1 MRSRVSTDVSGR
13 TGRPGSAGRSGSGPK
28 NSRTTSR
35 VRRKVVAAAVAA
47 AAILPVVSA
56 CGAGY
61 EAGVL
66 NFYPPADG
74 ADTFA
79 AIGDKCS
86 AESGGAYKVVTTPLP
101 KGADDQRLQ
110 LARRLAGNDAGLDL
124 MGMDVVWT
132 AEFADAGWMV
142 PVPDE
147 LAAAVTERSLGGPLD
162 TAVWKTEDDE
172 NERLYA
178 IPFSTNTQLLWY
190 RKDVLEDKV
199 GRKRPA
205 STWDGMLED
214 ALISG
219 RNGGPT
225 YIMVQGRQYEGLM
238 VWFNSVL
245 VSAGGQVVDPDD
257 PDKVTL
263 NDTPE
268 HRAATVRALR
278 TLKAVATAPGHDPSL
293 SNSDEGSARLG
304 MESGKALYQ
313 VNWPFVF
320 PGMRENAI
328 AGSVPFLDLK
338 RFANLYADPNNP
350 PSDRDVIPVNRE
362 MQKVFDF
369 APYPGFEGLPT
380 KTTLG
385 GLNIAVASTSK
396 QQDLAWQAAECI
408 TNEASQK
415 MFSLNAGPPPVIES
429 IYDDRD
435 FRLAYPMW
443 EEIKRQLEPEHAA
456 VRPKSPDY
464 QAISTLLQAKLS
476 PVGAWDPETLVDE
489 LADAVQ
495 KAING
500 EGLIP

>member
-1 MRSRVSTDVSGR
+1 M
-13 TGRPGSAGRSGSGPK
+13 
-28 NSRTTSR
+28 
-35 VRRKVVAAAVAA
+35 RRKVLAAAVAA
-47 AAILPVVSA
+47 AAVLPVMSA
-56 CGAGY
+56 CSSGY

-79 AIGDKCS
+79 EIADKCS
-86 AESGGAYKVVTTPLP
+86 ADSGGAFKVLTTPLP

-110 LARRLAGNDAGLDL
+110 LARRLAGNDSGLDL

-142 PVPDE
+142 PVPDAM
-147 LAAAVTERSLGGPLD
+147 AAEVSARTLGGPLD
-162 TAVWKTEDDE
+162 TAVWKTADDE
-172 NERLYA
+172 RERLYA

-190 RKDVLEDKV
+190 RKDVLIDKV
-199 GRKRPA
+199 DTRRPA

-245 VSAGGQVVDPDD
+245 ASAGGQIVDPEN

-268 HRAATVRALR
+268 HRAATVRALE
-278 TLKAVATAPGHDPSL
+278 TLKKVATAPGADPSL
-293 SNSDEGSARLG
+293 TNSDESASRLG

-320 PGMRENAI
+320 AGMRENAV
-328 AGSVPFLDLK
+328 AGSVPYLDLSQYSSL
-338 RFANLYADPNNP
+338 FADKNNP
-350 PSDRDVIPVNRE
+350 PSDAKLVPVNRD

-385 GLNIAVASTSK
+385 GINIAVASTSK
-396 QQDLAWQAAECI
+396 QQELAYRAAECI
-408 TNEASQK
+408 TDEASQK
-415 MFSLNAGPPPVIES
+415 AFSFGAGPPPVIES
-429 IYDDRD
+429 IYDDAD
-435 FRLAYPMW
+435 FRIAYPMA
-443 EEIKRQLEPEHAA
+443 EDIKRQLQPDHAA
-456 VRPKSPDY
+456 LRPKSPDY

-476 PVGAWDPETLVDE
+476 PVGAWEPQALVDE
-489 LADAVQ
+489 LAEAVQ
-495 KAING
+495 TAIDG

>member
-1 MRSRVSTDVSGR
+1 MM
-13 TGRPGSAGRSGSGPK
+13 
-28 NSRTTSR
+28 
-35 VRRKVVAAAVAA
+35 
-47 AAILPVVSA
+47 SA
-56 CGAGY
+56 CSSGY

-79 AIGDKCS
+79 EIADKCS
-86 AESGGAYKVVTTPLP
+86 ADSGGAFKVLTTPLP

-110 LARRLAGNDAGLDL
+110 LARRLAGNDSGLDL

-142 PVPDE
+142 PVPDAM
-147 LAAAVTERSLGGPLD
+147 AAEVSARTLGGPLD
-162 TAVWKTEDDE
+162 TAVWKTADDE
-172 NERLYA
+172 RERLYA

-190 RKDVLEDKV
+190 RKDVLIDKV
-199 GRKRPA
+199 DTRRPA

-245 VSAGGQVVDPDD
+245 ASAGGQIVDPEN

-268 HRAATVRALR
+268 HRAATVRALE
-278 TLKAVATAPGHDPSL
+278 TLKKVATAPGADPSL
-293 SNSDEGSARLG
+293 TNSDESASRLG

-320 PGMRENAI
+320 AGMRENAV
-328 AGSVPFLDLK
+328 AGSVPYLDLSQYSSL
-338 RFANLYADPNNP
+338 FADKNNP
-350 PSDRDVIPVNRE
+350 PSDAKLVPVNRD

-385 GLNIAVASTSK
+385 GINIAVASTSK
-396 QQDLAWQAAECI
+396 QQELAYRAAECI
-408 TNEASQK
+408 TDEASQK
-415 MFSLNAGPPPVIES
+415 AFSFGAGPPPVIES
-429 IYDDRD
+429 IYDDAD
-435 FRLAYPMW
+435 FRIAYPMA
-443 EEIKRQLEPEHAA
+443 EDIKRQLQPDHAA
-456 VRPKSPDY
+456 LRPKSPDY

-476 PVGAWDPETLVDE
+476 PVGAWEPQALVDE
-489 LADAVQ
+489 LAEAVQ
-495 KAING
+495 TAIDG

>member
-1 MRSRVSTDVSGR
+1 M
-13 TGRPGSAGRSGSGPK
+13 
-28 NSRTTSR
+28 
-35 VRRKVVAAAVAA
+35 
-47 AAILPVVSA
+47 SA
-56 CGAGY
+56 CSSGY

-79 AIGDKCS
+79 EIADKCS
-86 AESGGAYKVVTTPLP
+86 ADSGGAFKVLTTPLP

-110 LARRLAGNDAGLDL
+110 LARRLAGNDSGLDL

-142 PVPDE
+142 PVPDAM
-147 LAAAVTERSLGGPLD
+147 AAEVSARTLGGPLD
-162 TAVWKTEDDE
+162 TAVWKTADDE
-172 NERLYA
+172 RERLYA

-190 RKDVLEDKV
+190 RKDVLIDKV
-199 GRKRPA
+199 DTRRPA

-245 VSAGGQVVDPDD
+245 ASAGGQIVDPEN

-268 HRAATVRALR
+268 HRAATVRALE
-278 TLKAVATAPGHDPSL
+278 TLKKVATAPGADPSL
-293 SNSDEGSARLG
+293 TNSDESASRLG

-320 PGMRENAI
+320 AGMRENAV
-328 AGSVPFLDLK
+328 AGSVPYLDLSQYSSL
-338 RFANLYADPNNP
+338 FADKNNP
-350 PSDRDVIPVNRE
+350 PSDAKLVPVNRD

-385 GLNIAVASTSK
+385 GINIAVASTSK
-396 QQDLAWQAAECI
+396 QQELAYRAAECI
-408 TNEASQK
+408 TDEASQK
-415 MFSLNAGPPPVIES
+415 AFSFGAGPPPVIES
-429 IYDDRD
+429 IYDDAD
-435 FRLAYPMW
+435 FRIAYPMA
-443 EEIKRQLEPEHAA
+443 EDIKRQLQPDHAA
-456 VRPKSPDY
+456 LRPKSPDY

-476 PVGAWDPETLVDE
+476 PVGAWEPQALVDE
-489 LADAVQ
+489 LAEAVQ
-495 KAING
+495 TAIDG

>member
-1 MRSRVSTDVSGR
+1 MRSRVSR
-13 TGRPGSAGRSGSGPK
+13 Y
-28 NSRTTSR
+28 RTTSR
-35 VRRKVVAAAVAA
+35 VRRKVLAAAVAA
-47 AAILPVVSA
+47 AAALPVLSA
-56 CGAGY
+56 CGSGY

-86 AESGGAYKVVTTPLP
+86 AESNGEYKIVTTPLP

-110 LARRLAGNDAGLDL
+110 LARRLAGNDSGLDL

-142 PVPDE
+142 PVPDAM
-147 LAAAVTERSLGGPLD
+147 AAEVSARTLGGPLD
-162 TAVWKTEDDE
+162 TAVWKTDEDE
-172 NERLYA
+172 RERLYA

-190 RKDVLEDKV
+190 RKDVLQDKV
-199 GRKRPA
+199 DRRRPA

-214 ALISG
+214 ALVSG

-245 VSAGGQVVDPDD
+245 VSAGGQVVDPEN

-278 TLKAVATAPGHDPSL
+278 TLKAVATAPGADPSL
-293 SNSDEGSARLG
+293 TNSDEGAARLG
-304 MESGKALYQ
+304 MESGEALYE

-320 PGMRENAI
+320 PGMRENAV
-328 AGSVPFLDLK
+328 AGSVPFLDLTK
-338 RFANLYADPNNP
+338 YADLYADSENP
-350 PSDRDVIPVNRE
+350 PSDRDVLPLNRE

-385 GLNIAVASTSK
+385 GINIAVASTSE
-396 QQDLAWQAAECI
+396 QPDLAFRAAECI
-408 TNEASQK
+408 TSEASQK
-415 MFSLNAGPPPVIES
+415 NFSLNAGPPPVIES
-429 IYDDRD
+429 IYDDAD
-435 FRLAYPMW
+435 FRLAYPMAQ
-443 EEIKRQLEPEHAA
+443 EIKRQLEPDHAA
-456 VRPKSPDY
+456 IRPKSPDY

-489 LADAVQ
+489 LAEAVQ
-495 KAING
+495 KAIDG
-500 EGLIP
+500 EGLVP